1 MDDARNVKYE
11 KEKHFSYIRSV
22 CFYKKDKKFFYLFIY
37 IYFFIYIPFFCD
49 IRL

>member
-22 CFYKKDKKFFYLFIY
+22 CFYIKKIKNSSIYLFI
-37 IYFFIYIPFFCD
+37 FIFLFIFHSFV
-49 IRL
+49 I